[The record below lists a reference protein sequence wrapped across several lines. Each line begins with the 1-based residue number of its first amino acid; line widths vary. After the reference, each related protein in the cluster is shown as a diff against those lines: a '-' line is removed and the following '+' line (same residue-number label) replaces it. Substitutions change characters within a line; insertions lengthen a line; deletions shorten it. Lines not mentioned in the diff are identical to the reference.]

1 MKKLAVAFFSLDKGG
16 VWVLVHGPVTVLQAR
31 ARVLHSAVSRQS
43 TLPPPDPA
51 RPPPH
56 PRPVAKSLNDLNT
69 AVVTAHSSSS
79 RLELCV
85 LRPEVPKERVKM
97 APKAAVPAVLLLL
110 VMVLAGITIN
120 SSHLKFQF
128 GAISRTFHESEQ
140 RRSTIRKPNVQ
151 LHNDTT
157 PSPELMTSDHR
168 PSTGKTGDDDEELL
182 EGMSGDDDDEMEL
195 SQETGPKGLFTDSCF
210 KARPDTVHA
219 SKYKTL
225 QPPFINL
232 GFPKMGTSSL
242 HAFFSCGNLT
252 SVHLDCKHK
261 KGSCAKCFNDNVAEG
276 RPPLTDCG
284 GADVYA
290 QIDNG
295 RLFPQID
302 ILEEIVHGHP
312 NATFFLTMRSMD
324 KWFHSLTHW
333 PPRPNGPHMHT
344 RFRKFNITGLLEVGR
359 GKNVTGMVETS
370 IVRLR

>member
-1 MKKLAVAFFSLDKGG
+1 
-16 VWVLVHGPVTVLQAR
+16 
-31 ARVLHSAVSRQS
+31 
-43 TLPPPDPA
+43 
-51 RPPPH
+51 
-56 PRPVAKSLNDLNT
+56 
-69 AVVTAHSSSS
+69 
-79 RLELCV
+79 
-85 LRPEVPKERVKM
+85 M

-120 SSHLKFQF
+120 SSHLKFQS
-128 GAISRTFHESEQ
+128 GAISGTFHESEQ

-168 PSTGKTGDDDEELL
+168 PSTGKTGEDDGELL

-195 SQETGPKGLFTDSCF
+195 SQETDPKGLFTDSCF

-359 GKNVTGMVETS
+359 GKNVTGMVGTS
-370 IVRLR
+370 IVGLR